1 MHPLQPWPL
10 TFAECRPQGQ
20 SHSWGETMLQIP
32 IEPGFL
38 LLYNAP
44 HPLLPPLLLCSL
56 LHKNFSPHKVHVWIW
71 SLYSGLLCLHIRL
84 EAGGKEKT
92 PPSLSHL
99 LMSFFFFFF
108 FSLPFFFLLV
118 YFPQKQSDILAP
130 VFLTKPLIYPWIINQ
145 EPTKCLPL
153 GDMPWLHGGEGRA
166 GCCSNKEGLYQER
179 GGRNLASVSHL
190 RCGGSTNEMVGPENV
205 TGLVKWTR
213 AGTLLHWRDMM
224 WCFQR
229 CNFWEKC
236 ICSSQWLC
244 IMEYDELCNEH
255 SGAAWREWPVLF
267 VFQKYRWHPR
277 EGRGV

>member
-1 MHPLQPWPL
+1 MHPPQPWPL

-44 HPLLPPLLLCSL
+44 HPLLFSPLLLCSL

-92 PPSLSHL
+92 PPSLS
-99 LMSFFFFFF
+99 LMSFFFFFHFLF
-108 FSLPFFFLLV
+108 FFFFLLV

-130 VFLTKPLIYPWIINQ
+130 VFLTKPLIYHWIINQ

-153 GDMPWLHGGEGRA
+153 GDMSWLHGGEGRA

-179 GGRNLASVSHL
+179 GGA
-190 RCGGSTNEMVGPENV
+190 
-205 TGLVKWTR
+205 
-213 AGTLLHWRDMM
+213 
-224 WCFQR
+224 
-229 CNFWEKC
+229 
-236 ICSSQWLC
+236 I
-244 IMEYDELCNEH
+244 
-255 SGAAWREWPVLF
+255 
-267 VFQKYRWHPR
+267 
-277 EGRGV
+277 